1 MKQMMLL
8 PIFGLLFTSG
18 IAQTPEIAIQKVQQL
33 YNPEKIYLHYDK
45 STYIA
50 GETIW
55 FKAYL
60 MEGFLPATRSTVL
73 AVELLNDSG
82 KLVDKKI
89 LPVVGSAAIGEFT
102 LSKALPGG
110 SYRIKAFT
118 RNLMN
123 LDYEHFYYQQVNISN
138 AVKNDVAP
146 VTDPPA
152 HYVYFFPEG
161 GNLVGNVKNTVAF
174 KCTDKFGRPGKIEGK
189 ITGTGGKVEAIFQS
203 THDGM
208 GTFVFT
214 PKVGETY
221 TADCIVNGTV
231 KKETT
236 LPVALQQGV
245 VLNISQSNNKK
256 YFSLDAATVMNES
269 YWPDYILG
277 VQENTVVFKVPAGA
291 KYLKGEIPTGQLLTG
306 ILQITVFNKQHK
318 PLAERLVF
326 INSGDYVPSGNF
338 KADRVSLESRA
349 KNAFS
354 FQLQDTIPGT
364 FSVSVTSTE
373 TTLQPT
379 ENIVSRFLL
388 TSEIRGKVHNPAYY
402 FESND
407 EQHQQNLDLVMLT
420 NGWRRYTW
428 NEIFSGRFY
437 PMTLKD
443 PGLVSIKGQALHPS
457 SGKPL
462 AETDLTI
469 FTKTKDGLTN
479 LSAIQTDPE
488 GFFEMQGMTFEDTA
502 KFSFK
507 KLGTGNS
514 TVKINLL
521 TPGISH
527 MLYSLNTPLPA
538 LVPAIPMEKQGPALA
553 EDRSLSRS
561 TRPDGILL
569 DEVKLKAK
577 VKTEREKYEKEYVSG
592 RLGSMATKT
601 IDLLENPPRYSQRIF
616 DYLGSNLTGVNISGG
631 PSDYS
636 IVYRQT
642 RSMMGGPIQM
652 TIYVDE
658 FQVDPRMIAS
668 MNMSEVAMVKLYT
681 NSAITGPGGAIAI
694 YTKRGAGLGP
704 ANNVPLQEFQ
714 VEGFSPTKEFFSP
727 DYGAGTD
734 ADILTDA
741 RTTLYWNPYLV
752 SNTSDRSVSFSFYN
766 SDKAKK
772 FKIVLEGIL
781 GDGKLLH
788 IEKVVE

>member
-8 PIFGLLFTSG
+8 PIFGLLFSFG
-18 IAQTPEIAIQKVQQL
+18 MGQTPEIAIQKVQQQ
-33 YNPEKIYLHYDK
+33 YNAEKIYLHYDK
-45 STYIA
+45 STYTA

-123 LDYEHFYYQQVNISN
+123 LGYDHFYYQQVNISN
-138 AVKNDVAP
+138 TVKNDVAP
-146 VTDPPA
+146 VTEPPSY
-152 HYVYFFPEG
+152 YVYFFPEG
-161 GNLVGNVKNTVAF
+161 GNVVGNVKNTVAF

-189 ITGTGGKVEAIFQS
+189 ITGTGGKVEAMFKS

-221 TADCIVNGTV
+221 VADCLVEGTV

-256 YFSLDAATVMNES
+256 YFSLDAGTVTNES

-326 INSGDYVPSGNF
+326 INSGDYIPAGDLKSNLVNLQP
-338 KADRVSLESRA
+338 RA
-349 KNAFS
+349 KNVFS

-373 TTLQPT
+373 TNPQQA
-379 ENIVSRFLL
+379 ENIVSKFLL

-402 FESND
+402 FENND
-407 EQHQQNLDLVMLT
+407 EPHQQHLDLVMLT

-428 NEIFSGRFY
+428 NEVLSGLFY
-437 PMTLKD
+437 PMTLRD
-443 PGLVSIKGQALHPS
+443 PGLVSVKGQAMHPS

-462 AETDLTI
+462 AETELTI

-479 LSAIQTDPE
+479 LSAIQTDLD

-507 KLGTGNS
+507 RSGTGN
-514 TVKINLL
+514 TNVKINLL
-521 TPGISH
+521 TPGISSL
-527 MLYSLNTPLPA
+527 LYSTKTPLPI
-538 LVPAIPMEKQGPALA
+538 LVPKGVTQAGTVLPV
-553 EDRSLSRS
+553 LSDLM
-561 TRPDGILL
+561 RPDGILL
-569 DEVKLKAK
+569 DEVK
-577 VKTEREKYEKEYVSG
+577 VKTNVKSEREKYEKAYVSG
-592 RLGSMATKT
+592 RLGSMASKT
-601 IDLLENPPRYSQRIF
+601 IDFLEKPPRFSQRIF
-616 DYLGSNLTGVNISGG
+616 EYLSSNLTGVNISGG
-631 PSDYS
+631 PTNYS

-642 RSMMGGPIQM
+642 RSLTGGPIQM

-658 FQVDPRMIAS
+658 FQVDPSMIAA
-668 MNMSEVAMVKLYT
+668 MNISEVAMVKLYT
-681 NSAITGPGGAIAI
+681 NSAMTGPGGAIAI

-704 ANNVPLQEFQ
+704 VNNTQLQEFQ

-727 DYGAGTD
+727 DYSTGTNSD
-734 ADILTDA
+734 VLTDT

-752 SNTSDRSVSFSFYN
+752 SNPTDRSVSFSFYN

-788 IEKVVE
+788 MEKVVE